1 MIKAIFLDL
10 WDTVIYLCGSH
21 PVVEIK
27 KKLNLSEMHVLEFS
41 AILEKT
47 IMARK
52 FGTVEEEFKELL
64 KNLKIP
70 ESNTLLYQI
79 SEIWKKNIH
88 NLYFP
93 PLIEEALKDLR
104 KQFKLVLLTNTDS
117 FSYDFVK
124 MRYGIE
130 NYFDLTIKSFETG
143 IVKPDPDMFNRAL
156 ENFQLKPDHAIMC
169 GDSPFNDILP
179 AKALGIKTMLVDT
192 KRIFSGFT
200 QADYTVN
207 TIKDLVDK
215 LKELK
220 QIEFDSRFVSNKN

>member
-1 MIKAIFLDL
+1 MIKAIFFDL

-27 KKLNLSEMHVLEFS
+27 KRLNLTDMNILEFS
-41 AILEKT
+41 SVLEKT

-52 FGTVEEEFKELL
+52 FETVEQEFSELL
-64 KNLKIP
+64 KTLNIQ
-70 ESNTLLYQI
+70 ESDSLIYQI

-93 PLIEEALKDLR
+93 PIVEQCLKELR
-104 KQFKLVLLTNTDS
+104 KEFKLVLLTNTDS

-130 NYFDLTIKSFETG
+130 DYFDLALKSFEIG
-143 IVKPDPDMFNRAL
+143 KVKPNTTIFNQAL
-156 ENFQLKPDHAIMC
+156 ENLQLNPNEVMMC

-179 AKALGIKTMLVDT
+179 AKQIGMKTLMVDT
-192 KRIFSGFT
+192 KRIFIGFN
-200 QADYTVN
+200 QADFTVN
-207 TIKDLVDK
+207 TIKDFVDR
-215 LKELK
+215 LNNLK
-220 QIEFDSRFVSNKN
+220 QIEFDSRFVGSK